1 LVGAKRDL
9 PEVERILNDHGFKV
23 TVIRDATHSDFD
35 KPINDF
41 KSKID
46 PTNPSRFLFYFNGH
60 GYTLKTGDVEFGYIV
75 PSDAPL
81 PTEDRGFTAKA
92 ISMNKIER
100 IAREISPSHALFL
113 YDSYFSG
120 SLFTTMRGVP
130 NSLMERAELPVRLFI
145 TAGSAGQSVPDNSI
159 FLQAFVKGLE
169 DEAAQS
175 WENTLRTM

>member
-1 LVGAKRDL
+1 MNPV
-9 PEVERILNDHGFKV
+9 F
-23 TVIRDATHSDFD
+23 
-35 KPINDF
+35 
-41 KSKID
+41 D

-113 YDSYFSG
+113 FDSYFSG

-130 NSLMERAELPVRLFI
+130 NSLMERAELPVRLLLRQ
-145 TAGSAGQSVPDNSI
+145 GLRDNQFPTI
-159 FLQAFVKGLE
+159 AFFYRHL
-169 DEAAQS
+169 
-175 WENTLRTM
+175 